1 MAVKHGSMYDSLA
14 GLRNRIHPKPRR
26 EHSND
31 GMKDPSPSPL
41 EWKGDGVDHINIWIH
56 AETDLGRCLA
66 LDSDLP
72 VNHNY
77 FGRFCSVETF
87 WYYIQS
93 QERDDRIRT
102 MFGKSLKSFV
112 RRLNR
117 QHVVN
122 FRAMIADTMYQRI
135 QQYPPLL
142 EAVKNSVL
150 PFDYYRF
157 DNRNEVKIPIR
168 PNFFKWLLTALE
180 EIRKAIK
187 EEREPNFGFLMDSRK
202 MGIYDS
208 VLPKRA
214 EKVEEAPVKNEVAQ
228 SVATE
233 IVTESTEAVTSE
245 EAPVAG
251 LVAMQ
256 PNPSSVAYVEGNINT
271 QN

>member
-1 MAVKHGSMYDSLA
+1 MVVKHGSMYDSLA

-26 EHSND
+26 ERSND
-31 GMKDPSPSPL
+31 GMKDPSPSPM
-41 EWKGDGVDHINIWIH
+41 EWKGDGIDHINIWIH
-56 AETDLGRCLA
+56 AETDLGRFLA

-72 VNHNY
+72 VNHSY

-93 QERDDRIRT
+93 EERDDRIRT
-102 MFGKSLKSFV
+102 MFGKTLKSFV

-168 PNFFKWLLTALE
+168 PNFFKWLLSALE
-180 EIRKAIK
+180 EIRKAVK
-187 EEREPNFGFLMDSRK
+187 EGREPNFGFLMDSRK
-202 MGIYDS
+202 MSIYES

-214 EKVEEAPVKNEVAQ
+214 EKVEETLVEP
-228 SVATE
+228 E
-233 IVTESTEAVTSE
+233 IVQPVVAGISTQNAEPKASE
-245 EAPVAG
+245 EVLTEKTVTAEVVPPE
-251 LVAMQ
+251 LV
-256 PNPSSVAYVEGNINT
+256 YVEGNINA

>member
-1 MAVKHGSMYDSLA
+1 MAPKHGSMYDSLA

-26 EHSND
+26 EYSNA

-56 AETDLGRCLA
+56 AETDLGRFLA

-72 VNHNY
+72 VSHNY

-102 MFGKSLKSFV
+102 MFGKTLKGFV

-150 PFDYYRF
+150 PFDYYHF

-168 PNFFKWLLTALE
+168 PNFFKWLLAAME
-180 EIRKAIK
+180 EIRKAVK

-202 MGIYDS
+202 MSIYES
-208 VLPKRA
+208 VLPKRT
-214 EKVEEAPVKNEVAQ
+214 EKPEDKEVKPETVQPVAVDSVEETSDSEVLEEEQ
-228 SVATE
+228 VDQDAT
-233 IVTESTEAVTSE
+233 VTVQVPNS
-245 EAPVAG
+245 G
-251 LVAMQ
+251 LVYA
-256 PNPSSVAYVEGNINT
+256 EGNIN
-271 QN
+271 N